1 MYHASTFCAVS
12 YTSSLN
18 HCLYTCNF
26 IGPFFLPFFGEMSS
40 TNVVE
45 GEEGDHAPQVQEA
58 HEDDNNQPQD
68 ADDYEQVTNKKLYLV
83 EALRDRKKEELAEF
97 VFWKEVLEQVQKTE
111 DIPFSASDV
120 VTSKQKLVAE
130 LEGKKEKHLR
140 RHYFYNQLMGVMLSS
155 PDTEDTITSTLP
167 PIYRSFFYRK

>member
-1 MYHASTFCAVS
+1 
-12 YTSSLN
+12 
-18 HCLYTCNF
+18 
-26 IGPFFLPFFGEMSS
+26 MSS

-83 EALRDRKKEELAEF
+83 EALRDRKKEELA
-97 VFWKEVLEQVQKTE
+97 
-111 DIPFSASDV
+111 
-120 VTSKQKLVAE
+120 

-167 PIYRSFFYRK
+167 PIYRSFFIENDGKKYYI

>member
-1 MYHASTFCAVS
+1 
-12 YTSSLN
+12 
-18 HCLYTCNF
+18 
-26 IGPFFLPFFGEMSS
+26 MSS

-68 ADDYEQVTNKKLYLV
+68 ADDYEQVN
-83 EALRDRKKEELAEF
+83 
-97 VFWKEVLEQVQKTE
+97 
-111 DIPFSASDV
+111 V

-167 PIYRSFFYRK
+167 PIYRSFFIENDGKKYYIWLD